1 MGIHNKVILAGT
13 IGTEERWSVNLS
25 FGTEAGSGGISS
37 QASLQE
43 WADGIDALM
52 VEAGFLTSSKP
63 LWDCLSGSA
72 VLQTATC
79 QYIGVSDT
87 VEAQA
92 VADVSKVGLGGLSK
106 TYPTAVVCSLSTGLP
121 GASKRGRFYW
131 PGLGCTIGNN
141 GRLQSNTHPELMA
154 TGFKALLRGIAD
166 AAGESSGIVPVVY
179 SPTLGTYTPIVS
191 LRVGDVPDAQSRRRD
206 KMQES
211 YSSISLFP

>member
-25 FGTEAGSGGISS
+25 YGTQAGSGGLSG
-37 QASLQE
+37 QADLQT
-43 WADGIDALM
+43 WADNIDALM
-52 VEAGFLTSSKP
+52 VEPNFLTSSKP

-72 VLQTATC
+72 VLQTATV
-79 QYIGVSDT
+79 QYIGASNT

-106 TYPTAVVCSLSTGLP
+106 TYPTSVVCSLSTGLP

-141 GRLQSNTHPELMA
+141 GRLQSNTHPEPMA
-154 TGFKALLRGIAD
+154 TGFKALLLGIGNASGAD
-166 AAGESSGIVPVVY
+166 PVLAPVVY
-179 SPTLGTYTPIVS
+179 SPTLGTYERVIAV
-191 LRVGDVPDAQSRRRD
+191 RVGDVPDHQSRRRD
-206 KMQES
+206 KMQEN
-211 YSSISLFP
+211 YSSLTL